1 MPELPEV
8 EAAAVALRAVAVGKS
23 IVRVRRLHASHRRQL
38 GVRAVKRLIGDAITG
53 VERRGKHQLIRLASG
68 ATLVVHFRM
77 TGDWEI
83 GRVTDMT
90 PRFARVLIDLSDGTR
105 VALTDMRALSTI
117 ALAMSDA
124 VPGLGP
130 DPTDPGFSAA
140 QFRARLAGKRTP
152 IKVALLDQ
160 RVIAGVGNIYAAEAL
175 WRAKINPRREA
186 RSLTGAEVR
195 RLLNGLRA
203 VMRVAGRYSYREG
216 EERFAVYDRAGQPC
230 RRCGTTIERFTQAGR
245 STYWCPYCQRALS
258 PTPRAVRP

>member
-8 EAAAVALRAVAVGKS
+8 EAAAVALRAAAVGKS

-38 GVRAVKRLIGDAITG
+38 GVRAAKRLIGDVITG

-68 ATLVVHFRM
+68 GTLVVHFRM

-83 GRVTDMT
+83 GRVSEAT

-117 ALAMSDA
+117 ALATSDA

-130 DPTDPGFSAA
+130 DPTDAAFSSA
-140 QFRARLAGKRTP
+140 QFHALLAGKRAP

-160 RVIAGVGNIYAAEAL
+160 RLVAGIGNIYAAEAL
-175 WRAKINPRREA
+175 WRAKINPRRVA
-186 RSLTGAEVR
+186 GSLTRGEAG
-195 RLLNGLRA
+195 RLLRALRA
-203 VMRVAGRYSYREG
+203 VMGAAVRYAYGEG
-216 EERFAVYDRAGQPC
+216 GDRFRVYDRAGQPC
-230 RRCGTTIERFTQAGR
+230 SRCGTTIERITQAGR
-245 STYWCPYCQRALS
+245 STYFCPYCQKPSASDNSLI
-258 PTPRAVRP
+258 